1 MKIKFRIFIIYYLL
15 IFLLLSSNGNVKSYE
30 LELYDTNEN
39 ISPPVGENLFGEGVG
54 EEIEQ
59 HSDSLPPPPDTM
71 DPKIIPSID
80 TSEPKPTQKPSP
92 KPKVT
97 TKPKTTTTTKPS
109 ITTKPKTTTKP
120 KLTTPPKVTKIST
133 KAPTE
138 LPPTIKFSTTS
149 TTKEPLNPSMSKP
162 TTKLITT
169 TKSLTSKVVPGTT
182 DTTTSKAKS
191 TTTTA
196 TITSTGSTTGTTT
209 SKAKSTTTTATTTA
223 STLGTT
229 SKVKPTTTTTTT
241 TTGVATTSKSK
252 LPTTLSSTT
261 TGKATLVPKKT
272 LTPTKTTSIV
282 PKIKDSSLDQDS
294 SSTLP
299 LDSMDSFSF
308 SGDEKPKTTPPKKS
322 TSSSL
327 DEDENEISESIT
339 TQELSDDVDPLL
351 SSSSLATSG
360 KITCSKDVTDT
371 MTTDGNFIGSISSI
385 ANNPYS
391 CTLLSENVQ
400 YTQSGTKN
408 VMRLTLD
415 NKGCPSKCLNNSYT
429 CAEVESTQKLSY
441 GTYTFNLVPSP
452 TTNSITKAYIASGGK
467 GQYSDIFFKINGNST
482 NLYYGYT
489 YFGVLVQFIEPLPGA
504 DFTLFHNYTFI
515 YTTTGISWYFDKL
528 LLKNKI
534 DATYAS
540 SGARIPVPPMNYYVS
555 LTNNQEKSISST
567 KLPTFAE
574 LSLFNYVSAPC
585 LNGSSEDTNSELYT
599 NWKTSPIG
607 YFTSNCTSYR
617 PIDIYNDTFQGFWKD
632 KSNTLVINPSSQFV
646 RTGNSIGFA
655 LNRGSDYFRLHIN
668 ETVPIKRHKYLS
680 FWLNGGNSGKQS
692 LVLYLTYN
700 SLRVGIAN
708 IGDYLLGGIEPGV
721 WYKVIIPLLQIP
733 INPSNI
739 TKIDGFMIQGT
750 NSLFMDMVYL
760 DDIQFSNGSVCMDL
774 KNKTNIIYYDKGEFE
789 GGANNTYSSGNINF
803 KSRANFYKG
812 YPTIEYQVSS
822 FNNLLISLENGT
834 LDTNLYDGIVFDIY
848 FEPDP
853 NYQFPGLENT
863 ESNEDI
869 LRNIP
874 PKQLNAA
881 ICLGEET
888 INSQLPCMGITQYV
902 GGEFP
907 ANRWIELQIP
917 FPDLF
922 AFKNAMITNLA
933 FKTNV
938 PEHQGSLYIG
948 KIMAAHFV
956 PPFHEAED
964 SSFGF
969 SIIHS
974 TTTCFNLS
982 LITLIFNLIILFI

>member
-1 MKIKFRIFIIYYLL
+1 MKIKLRIFIIYYLL
-15 IFLLLSSNGNVKSYE
+15 IFLLLSNGNVKSYE
-30 LELYDTNEN
+30 LELYNTNEN
-39 ISPPVGENLFGEGVG
+39 ISPPIGENLFGEGVG

-80 TSEPKPTQKPSP
+80 TSEPKPTQKPPP

-97 TKPKTTTTTKPS
+97 TKPKTTTKPS

-120 KLTTPPKVTKIST
+120 KPTTPPPKVTKIST

-149 TTKEPLNPSMSKP
+149 TTKEPLDPSVSKP
-162 TTKLITT
+162 ATKLTTT
-169 TKSLTSKVVPGTT
+169 TKSLTSKVVPE
-182 DTTTSKAKS
+182 TTSKAKS
-191 TTTTA
+191 TETTSTSTSTASTTGTTTSMVKPTA
-196 TITSTGSTTGTTT
+196 TTTTTTTSTGTTT
-209 SKAKSTTTTATTTA
+209 SKAKSTA
-223 STLGTT
+223 
-229 SKVKPTTTTTTT
+229 TTTT
-241 TTGVATTSKSK
+241 TTGVTTTSKSK
-252 LPTTLSSTT
+252 LPTTLSSIT

-272 LTPTKTTSIV
+272 LTPTKTTSTISSI

-294 SSTLP
+294 SSTLT
-299 LDSMDSFSF
+299 LDSLDSFGF
-308 SGDEKPKTTPPKKS
+308 SGDDEKPKTTPPNKS
-322 TSSSL
+322 TSSSSL
-327 DEDENEISESIT
+327 SSDDENEFSESIT
-339 TQELSDDVDPLL
+339 TQELSDEVDPLL
-351 SSSSLATSG
+351 SSSSSLSTSG

-429 CAEVESTQKLSY
+429 CAEVESIQKLSY

-452 TTNSITKAYIASGGK
+452 ATNSITKAYIASGGK

-489 YFGVLVQFIEPLPGA
+489 YFGVLVQFTEPLPGA

-555 LTNNQEKSISST
+555 LTNNQEKSILST

-617 PIDIYNDTFQGFWKD
+617 PVDIYNDTFQGFWKD

-668 ETVPIKRHKYLS
+668 ETIPIKRHKYIS

-721 WYKVIIPLLQIP
+721 WYKVIIPLRQIP

-774 KNKTNIIYYDKGEFE
+774 KNKTNINYYDKGQFE

-803 KSRANFYKG
+803 KSRANFYRG

-822 FNNLLISLENGT
+822 FNNLMISLENGT
-834 LDTNLYDGIVFDIY
+834 LDTNLYDGIVFDLY

-888 INSQLPCMGITQYV
+888 INAQLPCMGITQYV

-922 AFKNAMITNLA
+922 AFKNALITSLS

-956 PPFHEAED
+956 PPFHEADD

-969 SIIHS
+969 SIIYS
-974 TTTCFNLS
+974 TTSFNIS
-982 LITLIFNLIILFI
+982 LITLIFSLIILFI

>member
-1 MKIKFRIFIIYYLL
+1 MRVNNKIIIIYCLL
-15 IFLLLSSNGNVKSYE
+15 IFLLLSSFGNVKSSE
-30 LELYDTNEN
+30 LELYNTNEN
-39 ISPPVGENLFGEGVG
+39 VSPPIGDNLFGEGVG

-59 HSDSLPPPPDTM
+59 HSDSLPPPPETM

-97 TKPKTTTTTKPS
+97 TKPKTTTTTTKPT
-109 ITTKPKTTTKP
+109 ITAKPKTTTKP
-120 KLTTPPKVTKIST
+120 KPTSTPLKVTKIST

-149 TTKEPLNPSMSKP
+149 TTKEPLGDSSIGQS
-162 TTKLITT
+162 TKITT
-169 TKSLTSKVVPGTT
+169 TKSLTTPSKVPQA
-182 DTTTSKAKS
+182 S
-191 TTTTA
+191 
-196 TITSTGSTTGTTT
+196 STGI
-209 SKAKSTTTTATTTA
+209 
-223 STLGTT
+223 TT
-229 SKVKPTTTTTTT
+229 SKVKSTSSSTTSATTTTT
-241 TTGVATTSKSK
+241 TTGTTNNGSTSKSK

-261 TGKATLVPKKT
+261 TGKTTLTPKKT
-272 LTPTKTTSIV
+272 LTPTKTTSTMSSI
-282 PKIKDSSLDQDS
+282 PKIKDSSLDEDS

-299 LDSMDSFSF
+299 LDSLDSFSF
-308 SGDEKPKTTPPKKS
+308 SGDEKPKTTTTTTTTTTSQSKKPTTPPKKS
-322 TSSSL
+322 SS
-327 DEDENEISESIT
+327 DDEISESIT
-339 TQELSDDVDPLL
+339 TEEISDGVDPLL
-351 SSSSLATSG
+351 SSSSSSLTTSG
-360 KITCSKDVTDT
+360 KVTCSEDVADT
-371 MTTDGNFIGSISSI
+371 MSTDGNFIGSISSI

-391 CTLLSENVQ
+391 CTLLSENIQ

-452 TTNSITKAYIASGGK
+452 ATNSITKAYIASGGK

-489 YFGVLVQFIEPLPGA
+489 YFGVLVQFTEPLPGA

-515 YTTTGISWYFDKL
+515 YTSTGISWYFDKL

-574 LSLFNYVSAPC
+574 LSLFNYISAPC

-617 PIDIYNDTFQGFWKD
+617 PIDIYNDTFQGNWKD

-655 LNRGSDYFRLHIN
+655 LNRGSDYFRLHVN
-668 ETVPIKRHKYLS
+668 ETIPIKRHKYLS

-721 WYKVIIPLLQIP
+721 WYKVIIPLFQIP

-774 KNKTNIIYYDKGEFE
+774 KNKTNINYYDKGQFD

-803 KSRANFYKG
+803 KSRANFYRG

-822 FNNLLISLENGT
+822 FNNLMISLENGT

-888 INSQLPCMGITQYV
+888 INAQLPCMGITQYV

-917 FPDLF
+917 FSDLF
-922 AFKNAMITNLA
+922 AFKNAMITSIS
-933 FKTNV
+933 FKTNI

-974 TTTCFNLS
+974 STSFTLSLLS
-982 LITLIFNLIILFI
+982 LIFSFTILFI

>member
-1 MKIKFRIFIIYYLL
+1 MKIKYQIFIKYCLL
-15 IFLLLSSNGNVKSYE
+15 IFLLLSSFGSIQSYE
-30 LELYDTNEN
+30 LELYDIYEN
-39 ISPPVGENLFGEGVG
+39 VAPPVGNNLFGEGVG

-59 HSDSLPPPPDTM
+59 HSDSLPPPPETM

-80 TSEPKPTQKPSP
+80 TSEPKPTQKPSL

-97 TKPKTTTTTKPS
+97 Q
-109 ITTKPKTTTKP
+109 KPKTTTKP
-120 KLTTPPKVTKIST
+120 TTTIKPKPKPTPVPVKVTKIST

-149 TTKEPLNPSMSKP
+149 TTVTKEPLNPSIEPTKP
-162 TTKLITT
+162 TTLKSSTT
-169 TKSLTSKVVPGTT
+169 PS
-182 DTTTSKAKS
+182 TTSK
-191 TTTTA
+191 TT
-196 TITSTGSTTGTTT
+196 
-209 SKAKSTTTTATTTA
+209 
-223 STLGTT
+223 
-229 SKVKPTTTTTTT
+229 VTTT
-241 TTGVATTSKSK
+241 TTGSTTSKSK
-252 LPTTLSSTT
+252 SPTTPSSTTT
-261 TGKATLVPKKT
+261 TGKATLAPKKT
-272 LTPTKTTSIV
+272 LIPTKTTTTSAISSI

-299 LDSMDSFSF
+299 LDSLDSFSF
-308 SGDEKPKTTPPKKS
+308 SGEEKPTSTKKTIPPKKTMPPKKTTPPKKS
-322 TSSSL
+322 SSTST
-327 DEDENEISESIT
+327 DDEISESIT
-339 TQELSDDVDPLL
+339 TEQISDEVDSLLS

-360 KITCSKDVTDT
+360 KVTCSEDVTDT
-371 MTTDGNFIGSISSI
+371 MSTDGNFIGSISSI

-391 CTLLSENVQ
+391 CTLLSENIQ

-452 TTNSITKAYIASGGK
+452 ATNSITKAYIASGGK

-515 YTTTGISWYFDKL
+515 YTSTGISWYFDKL

-574 LSLFNYVSAPC
+574 MSLFNYISAPC
-585 LNGSSEDTNSELYT
+585 LNGSSEDSNSELYT

-617 PIDIYNDTFQGFWKD
+617 PVDIYNDTFQGNWKD

-668 ETVPIKRHKYLS
+668 ETIPIKRHKYLS

-721 WYKVIIPLLQIP
+721 WYKVIIPLFQIP

-774 KNKTNIIYYDKGEFE
+774 KNKTNINYYDKGQFE

-803 KSRANFYKG
+803 KSRANFYRG

-822 FNNLLISLENGT
+822 FNNLMISLENGT
-834 LDTNLYDGIVFDIY
+834 LDTNLFDGIVFDLY

-888 INSQLPCMGITQYV
+888 INAQLPCMGITQYV

-917 FPDLF
+917 FSDMF
-922 AFKNAMITNLA
+922 AFKNAMVTSMS

-964 SSFGF
+964 SSLGF
-969 SIIHS
+969 SIIYYS
-974 TTTCFNLS
+974 SSFSLS
-982 LITLIFNLIILFI
+982 LLSLVFSFIILFI

>member
-39 ISPPVGENLFGEGVG
+39 ISPPVGDNLFGEGVG

-97 TKPKTTTTTKPS
+97 TKPKTTTTKPS

-120 KLTTPPKVTKIST
+120 KLTTPPPPTKVTKIST

-149 TTKEPLNPSMSKP
+149 TTKEPSISKP
-162 TTKLITT
+162 ATKLTT
-169 TKSLTSKVVPGTT
+169 TKSLTSKVVPETTLT
-182 DTTTSKAKS
+182 DTTTSKVKS
-191 TTTTA
+191 TA
-196 TITSTGSTTGTTT
+196 
-209 SKAKSTTTTATTTA
+209 TTTTATTTSTA
-223 STLGTT
+223 STTGTT
-229 SKVKPTTTTTTT
+229 SKAKSTT

-272 LTPTKTTSIV
+272 LTPTKTTATISSI

-299 LDSMDSFSF
+299 LDSLDSFSV
-308 SGDEKPKTTPPKKS
+308 SGDEKTKIKPPKKS
-322 TSSSL
+322 TSSSS
-327 DEDENEISESIT
+327 DENEISESIT
-339 TQELSDDVDPLL
+339 TQELSDEVDPLL
-351 SSSSLATSG
+351 SSSSSSLATSG
-360 KITCSKDVTDT
+360 KITCSEDVTDT
-371 MTTDGNFIGSISSI
+371 MSTDGNFIGSISSI

-452 TTNSITKAYIASGGK
+452 ATNSITKAYIASGGK

-617 PIDIYNDTFQGFWKD
+617 PVDIYNDTFQGFWKD

-708 IGDYLLGGIEPGV
+708 IGDYLLGGIEAGV

-834 LDTNLYDGIVFDIY
+834 LDTNLYDGIVFDLY

-888 INSQLPCMGITQYV
+888 INAQLPCMGITQYV

-922 AFKNAMITNLA
+922 AFKNAMITSLS

-969 SIIHS
+969 SIIYS
-974 TTTCFNLS
+974 TTCFNLS